1 MSLAFD
7 RFREGVQLGLR
18 CDRHDG
24 VQDEPTPGNP
34 GFTCQG
40 AGQECLVVLM
50 AGSDIGDDMFG
61 DFERYNASPLQNAWN
76 VYVI

>member
-1 MSLAFD
+1 
-7 RFREGVQLGLR
+7 
-18 CDRHDG
+18 
-24 VQDEPTPGNP
+24 
-34 GFTCQG
+34 
-40 AGQECLVVLM
+40 M